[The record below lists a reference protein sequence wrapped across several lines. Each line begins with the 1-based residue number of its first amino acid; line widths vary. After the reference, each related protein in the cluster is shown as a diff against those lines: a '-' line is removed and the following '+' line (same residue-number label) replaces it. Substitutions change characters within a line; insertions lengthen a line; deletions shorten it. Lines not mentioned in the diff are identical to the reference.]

1 MMRHAPMLTV
11 LLLLAACRDEGR
23 PPAAVPPAAP
33 TFNAATLVDTAITPA
48 IAGEDGWNYVLT
60 SEADLTGDGVAERA
74 VLTARVEMYRGR
86 PAWDDGQ
93 AWQVYV
99 EFADGARRHL
109 YAQRLQLGTLTSRVA
124 LPDRGG
130 AATLILLEQLPDR
143 LRVFEVS
150 FDEARQPNVALLVD
164 RILDPTGQAA
174 SPQLP

>member
-1 MMRHAPMLTV
+1 MTRLALSCCIACV
-11 LLLLAACRDEGR
+11 AACGSGDATVVEQ
-23 PPAAVPPAAP
+23 PDAVA
-33 TFNAATLVDTAITPA
+33 FDAATIVDTAIAPA
-48 IAGEDGWNYVLT
+48 IAGEDGWNYAVT

-93 AWQVYV
+93 SWQVYV

-109 YAQRLQLGTLTSRVA
+109 YAQRLQLGTITSRVA
-124 LPDRGG
+124 LPDSGG
-130 AATLILLEQLPDR
+130 AATLVLLEQLPHR

-150 FDEARQPNVALLVD
+150 FDEAREPNIALLVD
-164 RILDPTGQAA
+164 RMLDPTGQAA